1 MSVPGPSTCHLPFG
15 FGRNSSR
22 VNAARGSG
30 DKPTASSDGAV
41 SLGADGAWK

>member
-1 MSVPGPSTCHLPFG
+1 M
-15 FGRNSSR
+15 
-22 VNAARGSG
+22 VNAAKGCD